1 MSDLNRVYVAMAD
14 VRLWFK
20 IQSNEDLYLSD
31 IPSLIPLRWNYFK
44 SEWQFIKQSL
54 IDSADTYFDPDT
66 LKFQIEEFSKFI
78 ESQRNVIGVS
88 NPLSGDTS
96 FYRFYSIY
104 DNILVNSINLTNEEE
119 SIVRSAIEK
128 TTAYSKQDFVSRK
141 NIVRDYRDKLAD
153 IYTLND
159 EDYNLA
165 YGRSSVPSQ
174 TPPTIVNSNELLNFH
189 KFINTVDFI
198 LANLYAVDTALD
210 PFAIARANANNPEVN
225 IGQYAGGKMVR
236 LQYGESL
243 QDLADR
249 FFNDRSRWIDI
260 ALANGLK
267 PPFIDEIGERLS
279 LLSNGNSNQINIA
292 PTDLGGN
299 LNIEKLYI
307 NQPVFLKSDVE
318 LFADQ
323 RSVISIKEVPVSGE
337 IILEL
342 DGEANLDKY
351 KTIDNA
357 YIRIYKPNTTN
368 SQFYTLIP
376 TEAPPTNARQ
386 EETPWFLAKSADD
399 EKNAKIDFGLSEGG
413 DLNFSTNGDLS
424 LSYGLGNAIQAIKLK
439 MVTELGSLRY
449 HPEYGLINV
458 IGSSNNDIEDVKQL
472 IISSISDQVAADPRF
487 DRLETLTVDYIVGS
501 TNSSA
506 AGLAISLTVRL
517 AGSQTIL
524 PISFTVNYR

>member
-1 MSDLNRVYVAMAD
+1 MSDLNKVYVAMAD
-14 VRLWFK
+14 IRLWFK

-31 IPSLIPLRWNYFK
+31 VPSLIPLRWNYFK

-54 IDSADTYFDPDT
+54 IDSADSYFDPDT
-66 LKFQIEEFSKFI
+66 LKSQIEQFSNFI

-96 FYRFYSIY
+96 FYRFYSVY
-104 DNILVNSINLTNEEE
+104 DNLPINSINLTNEED
-119 SIVRSAIEK
+119 AILRDVIAK
-128 TTAYSKQDFVSRK
+128 TTAYSKQDFVSRR
-141 NIVRDYRDKLAD
+141 NTIRDYRDKLAD
-153 IYTLND
+153 IYTLSD
-159 EDYNLA
+159 SDYNLA

-189 KFINTVDFI
+189 KFIGTIDFI

-210 PFAIARANANNPEVN
+210 PFAIARANANNPEID

-236 LQYGESL
+236 LQYGENL

-249 FFNDRSRWIDI
+249 FFNDRSKWIDI

-267 PPFIDEIGERLS
+267 PPFVDEIGERLN
-279 LLSNGNSNQINIA
+279 LLSNGNSNQINIS
-292 PTDLGGN
+292 PTDLSGN

-307 NQPVFLKSDVE
+307 NQPIFLKSDIE
-318 LFADQ
+318 LFPDQ

-351 KTIDNA
+351 KTADNA

-376 TEAPPTNARQ
+376 TVDPPTNPRQ

-399 EKNAKIDFGLSEGG
+399 EKNAKIDFSLSEAG
-413 DLNFSTNGDLS
+413 DLNLSTNGDLS
-424 LSYGLGNAIQAIKLK
+424 LSYGLSNATQAIKLK
-439 MVTELGSLRY
+439 MVTELGSLKY
-449 HPEYGLINV
+449 HSDYGLINV
-458 IGSSNNDIEDVKQL
+458 IGSSNSNIEDIKEL
-472 IISSISDQVAADPRF
+472 IVASISDQVAADPRF
-487 DRLETLTVDYIVGS
+487 DRLETLTVDYLVGTTS
-501 TNSSA
+501 TSA